1 MDNKT
6 KHGGVFIAIKNEIS
20 HDHVQI
26 DLNHQ
31 DYTNIKLSIKGNE
44 ILICCV
50 YNAPFPSQYQWN
62 VSDFNL
68 LTEKINR
75 KAIELECK
83 HAIITDDVNFS
94 QTNWNSMSS
103 KNLYQTEL
111 LTKLVEYNF
120 CNLANDQLDVVLCNN
135 TESIINCV
143 YDENLANQICFNENF
158 SNHKPI
164 KTILMSKNPQN
175 GIRSFNG

>member
-20 HDHVQI
+20 YEHVQI

-44 ILICCV
+44 TLICCV

-94 QTNWNSMSS
+94 ATNWNSMSS

-111 LTKLVEYNF
+111 LTKLQTINWMLFYVIIQSPSLIAF
-120 CNLANDQLDVVLCNN
+120 TMKILQTKFVL
-135 TESIINCV
+135 TKTSRIIN
-143 YDENLANQICFNENF
+143 Q
-158 SNHKPI
+158 SKP
-164 KTILMSKNPQN
+164 
-175 GIRSFNG
+175 F